1 MSQVKTTPA
10 LPGEAVE
17 AMKLAD
23 PVRVQEIAGAE
34 LGRLLAKQQIER
46 PEVPIVDGV
55 MMPAT
60 IGQTRRLAEIIYAGG
75 MMPGG
80 WAQKDD
86 QPSAILAKATIAL
99 SFAYRLGRD
108 WTWALGAVAVV
119 NNKPCLYGDALP
131 DLIWASG
138 KCAALEET
146 WDGLSG
152 DGTAGLNTVA
162 VCKAKRSDNGAE
174 KVYRFSVKDAQVA
187 GLWGKTG
194 YNGKPTP
201 WVTHPKRMLQMR
213 ARAFCL
219 RDLFADVLSGAAVA
233 EEQQD
238 VTDAAREAANAE
250 QRAGI
255 SRTIDDLATAT
266 TTPQEPA
273 APAAS
278 HETAGDGEGPQHGT
292 TTREEAEE
300 FAALSGLKVQVQG
313 SLLGDDKPNT
323 GTVDTKRGKR

>member
-1 MSQVKTTPA
+1 MSQVKTTPS

-17 AMKLAD
+17 AMKAAD

-60 IGQTRRLAEIIYAGG
+60 IGQTRRLAEIIWAGG
-75 MMPGG
+75 MMPRG
-80 WAQKDD
+80 WAQQNDA
-86 QPSAILAKATIAL
+86 PAAALAKATIAL

-138 KCAALEET
+138 KCAAIEET
-146 WDGLSG
+146 WDGLQG
-152 DGTAGLNTVA
+152 DGMAGPNTVA

-174 KVYRFSVKDAQVA
+174 KVYRFSVKEAQGA

-194 YNGKPTP
+194 P
-201 WVTHPKRMLQMR
+201 WSGYPKRMLQMR

-273 APAAS
+273 APAAPQ
-278 HETAGDGEGPQHGT
+278 ETAGDGEGPQHGT

-300 FAALSGLKVQVQG
+300 FAALSGLKVQAQG
-313 SLLGDDKPNT
+313 SLLGGEAPNV
-323 GTVDTKRGKR
+323 GTVDRKRK